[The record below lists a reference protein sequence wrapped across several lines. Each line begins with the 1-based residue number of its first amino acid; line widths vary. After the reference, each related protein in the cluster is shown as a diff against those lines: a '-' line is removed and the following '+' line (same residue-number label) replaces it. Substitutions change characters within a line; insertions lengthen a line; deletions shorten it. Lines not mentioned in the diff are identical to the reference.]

1 MQTLLN
7 GIILCTTM
15 LALLTAAGGAR
26 ARGFEVIHAFQ
37 GGNNDGSGPAAGLVA
52 DRSGNKYGATLTG
65 GPGNGG
71 HGYGTV
77 YKLAPDGAETV
88 LYAFRAG
95 SDGELPYGGVIRDRG
110 GNLYG
115 TTEAG
120 GGTGCDGYGCGT
132 VFAVAPDGT
141 ERVLYSFQGLS
152 DAFGPSS
159 GLAADKSGNF
169 YGTAGG
175 GAQNCGAVFKLMPDG
190 SESILHNFTCES
202 DGADPF
208 GAVILDS
215 IGNLYGLTTTGGNR
229 QLCGGA
235 GCGVAYRL
243 APDGTVTVLH
253 TFTNGRDGGQ
263 PDGNL
268 VADGAGNLY
277 GMTTSGGRYGMG
289 VAFRLA
295 PDGTETVLHS
305 FGHGLDGQN
314 PEAGLVL
321 DGAGNL
327 YGTTPF
333 GGLSCGFFT
342 CGTVFRI
349 ESDGS
354 EKVLYRFTGGSD
366 GCGPGWADTLL
377 VTKHGLVGTTS
388 GCGASGDG
396 TIFRLRK

>member
-1 MQTLLN
+1 MQSRLKVMFVCAT
-7 GIILCTTM
+7 
-15 LALLTAAGGAR
+15 ALLLAPLSPASAR
-26 ARGFEVIHAFQ
+26 SFAVIHAFQ
-37 GGNNDGSGPAAGLVA
+37 GGNDDGSASVSGLISDRAGNL
-52 DRSGNKYGATLTG
+52 YGATLSG

-77 YKLAPDGAETV
+77 YKLAPDGTVTV
-88 LYAFRAG
+88 LYAFQAG
-95 SDGELPYGGVIRDRG
+95 SDGELPYAGVIRDKK

-120 GGTGCDGYGCGT
+120 GGTVCDGYGCGT
-132 VFAVAPDGT
+132 VFRIAPDGT
-141 ERVLYSFQGLS
+141 EALLHSFQGLP
-152 DAFGPSS
+152 DAFGPTS
-159 GLAADKSGNF
+159 GLAADNAGNF
-169 YGTAGG
+169 YGTAHGG
-175 GAQNCGAVFKLMPDG
+175 TDNCGTVFKIAPDG
-190 SESILHNFTCES
+190 TETILHSFTCGS

-208 GAVILDS
+208 GSVIVDS
-215 IGNLYGLTTTGGNR
+215 GGSLYGMTTTGGNT
-229 QLCGGA
+229 QLCGRA
-235 GCGVAYRL
+235 GCGVVYKL
-243 APDGTVTVLH
+243 APDGSETVLH
-253 TFTNGRDGGQ
+253 TFTGGKDGGE

-268 VADGAGNLY
+268 IADAAGNLY
-277 GMTTSGGRYGMG
+277 GMTTIGGRHGLG

-305 FGHGLDGQN
+305 FGHGLDGQE

-321 DGAGNL
+321 DNAGNL

-349 ESDGS
+349 ASDGT

-377 VTKHGLVGTTS
+377 VKRHTLVGTAS
-388 GCGASGDG
+388 GCGADGNG
-396 TIFRLRK
+396 TIFELKK